1 MENTNK
7 VFLGTQLKLNVNIE
21 PIGKLSMSQYNWTI
35 EAFCTPSNAVVINKN
50 NAKQVDGN
58 NYLIMIDTDIVG
70 IGVLK
75 CKVTALPYD
84 NDFKVNRAEVI
95 VINTGIE
102 IVKV

>member
-21 PIGKLSMSQYNWTI
+21 PIEEVSMSQYDWVI

-50 NAKQVDGN
+50 NAKRVDDN
-58 NYLIMIDTDIVG
+58 NYLIMIDTEKVG

-75 CKVTALPYD
+75 CEVTAGLRD
-84 NDFKVNRAEVI
+84 RDFGTRTEVT